1 MPAWLLSE
9 VMSTLR
15 VYTVMLLVGQEH
27 ILYHRIFGT
36 SSQTCWGA
44 FVIFFSLNWFISGKE
59 ACQTFIKGVFST
71 PVPPF
76 LGKVKHVFQLG

>member
-1 MPAWLLSE
+1 MCTQLCCLWDKSIF
-9 VMSTLR
+9 
-15 VYTVMLLVGQEH
+15 YTIEYLELAPKLAGVHSL
-27 ILYHRIFGT
+27 F
-36 SSQTCWGA
+36 
-44 FVIFFSLNWFISGKE
+44 FFSLNWFISGKE